1 LVSTTKWNLYLQ
13 KKKQSEIQLNIN
25 NEILLANVQTNQA
38 KKWSVVLVGSNFPI
52 SQYPAI

>member
-1 LVSTTKWNLYLQ
+1 VESLFA
-13 KKKQSEIQLNIN
+13 KKKQSEIQVNIN